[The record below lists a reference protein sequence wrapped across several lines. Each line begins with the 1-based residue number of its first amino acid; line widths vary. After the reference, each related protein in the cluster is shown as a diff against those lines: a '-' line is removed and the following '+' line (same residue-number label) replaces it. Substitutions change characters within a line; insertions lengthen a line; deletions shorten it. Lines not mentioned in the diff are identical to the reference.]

1 MRVISARAEG
11 VNMTEQLPRMRDDVE
26 LLPMFHAGRPMVQ
39 VRDPLGLI
47 KEPVALDEEGAE
59 ILAMLDG
66 THTMSDLKLF
76 LARRQGGVL
85 VTTMEVTQILEQ
97 LSEFY
102 LLQDER
108 YETAKAQIVAAYAAK
123 PIRTAYHAGVAYS
136 SDSEELKLELEDIM
150 AMRAGPAPEGID
162 PGKVVALVAPHMDL
176 EPAAACYAA
185 AYGAINGAAVDLA
198 VILGTGHSVKSR
210 TFALT
215 KKDFETPL
223 GTAKT
228 DKGIVEELMRSS
240 RDCVLDG
247 DLPHRHEHSIEFQ
260 VLFLQYVLGSPDLS
274 IVPILCGSLRSSLD
288 SYGGPSEIPCV
299 GGFLAALRGMIER
312 DRRRCLIVAG
322 VDFSHIGIK
331 FGDSYSGRT
340 LAPDATEHDKALL
353 SSLCAWDP
361 AGFWQESR
369 RVRDTYK
376 VCGFAPMASML
387 ELLPAATGHFLDY
400 GTTYE
405 DATHSAV
412 SYAAVAFTRP

>member
-1 MRVISARAEG
+1 
-11 VNMTEQLPRMRDDVE
+11 MTEQLPRMRDDVE
-26 LLPMFHAGRPMVQ
+26 LLPMYHGGRQMVL

-47 KEPVALDEEGAE
+47 KEPVALDETGAA
-59 ILAMLDG
+59 LLVMLDG
-66 THTMSDLKLF
+66 AHTMSDLKLF

-85 VTTMEVTQILEQ
+85 VTTVEVTQILEQ
-97 LSEFY
+97 LSAFY

-108 YETAKAQIVAAYAAK
+108 YERAKAQIVAAYDAK
-123 PIRTAYHAGVAYS
+123 PTRVAYHAGVAYS
-136 SDSEELKLELEDIM
+136 SDPDELKLRLEDIM
-150 AMRAGPAPEGID
+150 AIRAGATPEGID
-162 PGKVVALVAPHMDL
+162 PDKVVALVSPHMDL

-185 AYGAINGAAVDLA
+185 AYGAIRGASVDLA
-198 VILGTGHSVKSR
+198 VILGTGHSVRST

-228 DKGIVEELMRSS
+228 DKRIVEELAGSS
-240 RDCVLDG
+240 RDCVLDN

-260 VLFLQYVLGSPDLS
+260 VLFLQYVLGNPDLS
-274 IVPILCGSLRSSLD
+274 IVPILCGSFRSSLD
-288 SYGGPSEIPCV
+288 SYGGPSEMPCV

-312 DRRRCLIVAG
+312 EKRRCLIVAG

-340 LAPDATEHDKALL
+340 LAPDATEHDKVLL
-353 SSLCAWDP
+353 DRLCAWDA

-369 RVRDTYK
+369 RVKDTYK

-387 ELLPAATGHFLDY
+387 ELLPAAKGHFLDY
-400 GTTYE
+400 GTAYE